1 MYAPPRPISLAFLTL
16 SLLVLFQKWYL
27 AGQKEYD
34 LPVIAQVPVLFLLF
48 SFLEMKRLAGWKETK
63 TSGFI
68 NSFPFDPAGMNSPD
82 MAVKEVKN
90 GRLAMVAFVGFAIQ
104 AIATRT
110 TPIEGL
116 SKHLAD
122 PIGRNITYY
131 VSHTAEVVNG
141 TA

>member
-1 MYAPPRPISLAFLTL
+1 MS
-16 SLLVLFQKWYL
+16 S
-27 AGQKEYD
+27 
-34 LPVIAQVPVLFLLF
+34 
-48 SFLEMKRLAGWKETK
+48 LEMKRLAGWKEAK
-63 TSGFI
+63 TSGFL

-82 MAVKEVKN
+82 MAVKEIKN
-90 GRLAMVAFVGFAIQ
+90 GRLAMIAFVGFSVQ

-110 TPIEGL
+110 GPIEGL

-122 PIGRNITYY
+122 PIGKNITYY